1 MLWTRDSEITLSKAK
16 IEKKVNSYHAF
27 QKLGYLF
34 SFILETIGTFLY
46 IFRRVMY
53 LEVLYHQQD
62 KYIEQ
67 ILKITM
73 STSDIIFC
81 CPLCVRVLSACRL
94 KFHQRI
100 TVSILIISFP
110 FFSSVISEAMFW
122 QFVKFVTFANTWRFY
137 FCKWT
142 VNSKF
147 EIKIIMGFK
156 TVYVTKNYVSTV
168 TNSLLFL
175 LTD

>member
-1 MLWTRDSEITLSKAK
+1 MIVEFTGGRCSTSQWRKTCSGSWLFSFQFWNNYFQVGLLGLQMLWTRDSEITLSKAK

-67 ILKITM
+67 ILSKLLCPPV
-73 STSDIIFC
+73 TSFFV
-81 CPLCVRVLSACRL
+81 VRYALECYQHVDLNFIRGSQC
-94 KFHQRI
+94 Q
-100 TVSILIISFP
+100 
-110 FFSSVISEAMFW
+110 FSSSVF
-122 QFVKFVTFANTWRFY
+122 RF
-137 FCKWT
+137 
-142 VNSKF
+142 
-147 EIKIIMGFK
+147 
-156 TVYVTKNYVSTV
+156 
-168 TNSLLFL
+168 SLPL
-175 LTD
+175 

>member
-67 ILKITM
+67 ILSKLLCPPV
-73 STSDIIFC
+73 TSFFV
-81 CPLCVRVLSACRL
+81 VRYALECYQHVDSNFIRGSQC
-94 KFHQRI
+94 Q
-100 TVSILIISFP
+100 
-110 FFSSVISEAMFW
+110 FSSSVF
-122 QFVKFVTFANTWRFY
+122 RF
-137 FCKWT
+137 
-142 VNSKF
+142 
-147 EIKIIMGFK
+147 
-156 TVYVTKNYVSTV
+156 
-168 TNSLLFL
+168 SLPL
-175 LTD
+175 